1 MRFEDFNLLDLGNSI
16 GVTGVVLGD
25 DKKTY
30 VWILPDQ
37 DVHPIEVVPMNLQ
50 EWKKGLNQVDIQE
63 VEILQ
68 KDTTGELV
76 KAIVRKTQRVIEQRV
91 SWAVYKRDNYTCRY
105 CGRDG
110 IPMTVDHLV
119 LWEKGGPSIEDNLVT
134 CCRKDNKTRGNMEYA
149 DWLKHPYYLK
159 VSQGISQLARKVNE
173 DLVKT
178 LDKIPRRYSERS
190 SR

>member
-1 MRFEDFNLLDLGNSI
+1 MKFEDFNLLDLGNSI

-76 KAIVRKTQRVIEQRV
+76 KAIVRKTQRVIEQRI

-119 LWEKGGPSIEDNLVT
+119 LWEEGGPSIENNLT
-134 CCRKDNKTRGNMEYA
+134 CSCRACNKTRGRLPY
-149 DWLKHPYYLK
+149 DQWLTHPYYKK
-159 VSQGISQLARKVNE
+159 VSRNLTEAQRLANQKLLETLPSIVKVVH
-173 DLVKT
+173 L
-178 LDKIPRRYSERS
+178 RS
-190 SR
+190 R